1 MTIEQLFG
9 TLQQSIVDMWQAH
22 LKADK
27 HDVHVVLDDYYKDM
41 PELIDTLIENYMGK
55 YGKVLSYENILN
67 PGNFTSPSEY
77 LVALRELVGECRQTI
92 SASELQSDIDA
103 ILSFIDSTVYKLRE
117 LCNESEEIEFTLEE
131 GAGQPNQR
139 LVESCA
145 GCKKG
150 TKKDKEE
157 EEVVGG
163 KKLRKNRYA
172 VIDKEE
178 ENEVQEAIVGKKL
191 MRKKYSLIDKEEE
204 CETKVKESL
213 ADFVSRTLN

>member
-22 LKADK
+22 LKTDK

-67 PGNFTSPSEY
+67 PGNFTSPTEY

-131 GAGQPNQR
+131 GAGEYNDR
-139 LVESCA
+139 LIESCK
-145 GCKKG
+145 GCKKDSEEECETGKKSKKG
-150 TKKDKEE
+150 TKTDKEE
-157 EEVVGG
+157 EET
-163 KKLRKNRYA
+163 L
-172 VIDKEE
+172 E
-178 ENEVQEAIVGKKL
+178 EAIVGRKIIK
-191 MRKKYSLIDKEEE
+191 KKYAIIDKEEE
-204 CETKVKESL
+204 CETGKKKPVKESL
-213 ADFVSRTLN
+213 ADFVSRTLK